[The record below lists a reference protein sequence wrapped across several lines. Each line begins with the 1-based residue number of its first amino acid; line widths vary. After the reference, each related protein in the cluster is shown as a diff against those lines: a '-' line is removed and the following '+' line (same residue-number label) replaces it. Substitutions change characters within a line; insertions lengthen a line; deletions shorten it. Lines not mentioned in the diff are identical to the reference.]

1 MRSDSLPS
9 ALVAVG
15 IGLLVLSA
23 VPVGNAADTDY
34 VHRIE
39 PAENGTLAY
48 GIEYDESAVLPH
60 EDLSERG
67 QRAVTR
73 GVADSPYVVENA
85 SATAPEFRY
94 TSDHVALN
102 EGLYAVRY
110 EGVVYSM
117 RTERRSEG
125 FNVATLALGLALS
138 AVRPL
143 GLLFVAAG
151 LAVAGWRW
159 YRD

>member
-1 MRSDSLPS
+1 MVPDSLPS
-9 ALVAVG
+9 RLVAVG

-23 VPVGNAADTDY
+23 LPVGNAVDADY
-34 VHRIE
+34 VHRVE
-39 PAENGTLAY
+39 PVENGTLAY
-48 GIEYDESAVLPH
+48 GIEYDEGSVLPY
-60 EDLSERG
+60 ENLSDPAR
-67 QRAVTR
+67 RAVAR

-85 SATAPEFRY
+85 SETAPEFQY

-110 EGVVYSM
+110 EGTVYSV
-117 RTERRSEG
+117 RTEQRSEG
-125 FNVATLALGLALS
+125 FNVATLVFGLALS
-138 AVRPL
+138 ATRPL

-151 LAVAGWRW
+151 LAVAGWRR